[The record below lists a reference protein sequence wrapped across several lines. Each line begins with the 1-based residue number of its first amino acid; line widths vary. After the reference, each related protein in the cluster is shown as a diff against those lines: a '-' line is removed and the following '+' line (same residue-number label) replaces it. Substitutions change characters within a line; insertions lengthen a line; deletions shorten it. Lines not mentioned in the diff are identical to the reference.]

1 MANPVNLSELNKALD
16 DLIMQDAPPVLED
29 TDLTV
34 QRLAA
39 RAKCG
44 SVKAKRLLA
53 DWTEAGKVEYL
64 GKRRN
69 TQGHNVDGWRL
80 KV

>member
-1 MANPVNLSELNKALD
+1 MANPITVSDLQKALD

-44 SVKAKRLLA
+44 SIKAKRLLLE
-53 DWTEAGKVEYL
+53 WTDAGKAEHL

-69 TQGHNVDGWRL
+69 SQGHSVEAWRL